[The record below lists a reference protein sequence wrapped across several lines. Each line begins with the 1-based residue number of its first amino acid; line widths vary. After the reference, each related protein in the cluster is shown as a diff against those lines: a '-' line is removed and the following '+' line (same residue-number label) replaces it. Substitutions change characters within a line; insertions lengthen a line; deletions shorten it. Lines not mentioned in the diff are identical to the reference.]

1 MKPGAKAGL
10 SAVVNHSTVRYPI
23 PMAEEGQ
30 QTYKGWRS
38 IPIQHQELD
47 PDFQVVPQSSVS
59 AYLGES
65 PAPARLA
72 PRPEPRTLDG
82 DMLLDA
88 CNENFPGDVY
98 GAKLTGKE
106 IEAIATEDAPF
117 FLSLARLD
125 LSDNRCAPAQ
135 GPFVLRPVTPAPGPA
150 PPHQRQ
156 PPTSSVS
163 DPAHSQ
169 YPRASPPAPPRV
181 RWCLQGAV
189 RAAGSLPGAARRV
202 AAVQRAAAPVQSGR
216 LRGARGP
223 PPFHRQLHSVER
235 AGVRVIVIAAPL
247 PRRQVLDLSVNA
259 IGVEDIG
266 ALAELPCLKEL
277 DISR

>member
-1 MKPGAKAGL
+1 
-10 SAVVNHSTVRYPI
+10 
-23 PMAEEGQ
+23 MAEEGQ

-135 GPFVLRPVTPAPGPA
+135 GPFVLRPRDAGSRPSTTAPAPA
-150 PPHQRQ
+150 PH
-156 PPTSSVS
+156 
-163 DPAHSQ
+163 
-169 YPRASPPAPPRV
+169 
-181 RWCLQGAV
+181 
-189 RAAGSLPGAARRV
+189 
-202 AAVQRAAAPVQSGR
+202 
-216 LRGARGP
+216 
-223 PPFHRQLHSVER
+223 
-235 AGVRVIVIAAPL
+235 
-247 PRRQVLDLSVNA
+247 
-259 IGVEDIG
+259 
-266 ALAELPCLKEL
+266 
-277 DISR
+277 